1 MHLLLLE
8 PTKEQENL
16 LIKKVLKEFKKY
28 ERSLWVLEEKQ
39 YPKITS
45 TYTYD
50 ESQRPLYFSHSST
63 ESTVLANIEAYE
75 FCVSILKKLERL
87 KPEHRIIIYEY
98 YLRPE
103 KEKRSVSSICEEL
116 HVTESHFHRMKRT
129 ALIIL
134 GYAMGFAV
142 EEIDES
148 ETEND

>member
-1 MHLLLLE
+1 MLLLE

-16 LIKKVLKEFKKY
+16 IIKKVLKEFKKY
-28 ERSLWVLEEKQ
+28 ERCLWVLDEKQ

-45 TYTYD
+45 TYTVN
-50 ESQRPLYFSHSST
+50 ESQRPLYNSYSST
-63 ESTVLANIEAYE
+63 ESTAIANIEAYE
-75 FCVSILKKLERL
+75 FCCNLLKKLERL

-103 KEKRSVSSICEEL
+103 KDKRSIFSICNEL
-116 HVTESHFHRMKRT
+116 HITESHFHRMRRT